1 MEELEFIDSSYNYH
15 HGQTDNVLTARANGK
30 VIGTLE
36 YSIFEGKI
44 YVNHIQVAPDYAR
57 RGVATKMVEQLAN
70 EHGYENIVPGMV
82 TPDGSA
88 LLARLDKKYNFDRA
102 KASKKHLQRDTV
114 VELLRK
120 KSPEAA
126 TFFESLLDKGA
137 EYTYYT
143 WRDKTALKDEIG
155 GVSFVDLDRLSE
167 WTDGSKTNKHW
178 DDEEIPHYVKDILEK
193 LKNPDLS
200 EVRRIIRRLVAESL
214 GEKSQENFEAWFKD
228 SKVVDAEGNPL
239 VVHHGT
245 SNDFKVF
252 DLKKAT
258 QGIIWFTSNKSA
270 IERGE
275 VGAQGSGNIMDLF
288 VSMKNPAG
296 WDEYEK
302 YGLSQLEAMG
312 YDGAILS
319 NGDGTFDGFVFE
331 PTQLKSVKNKGKWNP
346 GSKNIF
352 NEQGKS
358 PKRFKSGGL
367 LLIKGPEVDGKRR
380 LYVTQAKDILE
391 LNRKKMD
398 DSPGRP
404 AEMALLGDQINRV
417 VLRDGRLISTYIDWK
432 SEEGRAIS
440 LGLSGGQARSVVLN
454 NNKTPIHWDTLRYN
468 NVPAMLQDL
477 QGAIMGIPGVELS

>member
-1 MEELEFIDSSYNYH
+1 MEELEFTDSSYNYH
-15 HGQTDNVLTARANGK
+15 HGQSDNVLTAKLGGK
-30 VIGTLE
+30 VVGTLE

-44 YVNHIQVAPDYAR
+44 YVNHIQVNPEHAR
-57 RGVATKMVEQLAN
+57 KGYATKMVEQLAKN
-70 EHGYENIVPGMV
+70 HGYENIMPGMV
-82 TPDGSA
+82 TQDGSA
-88 LLARLDKKYNFDRA
+88 LLATLDKNYNYDRV
-102 KASKKHLQRDTV
+102 KASKKHLQRDSL

-126 TFFESLLDKGA
+126 LFFESLLDKGA

-143 WRDKTALKDEIG
+143 WRDKTAMKDSIG
-155 GVSFVDLDRLSE
+155 GISFVDLDHLAE
-167 WTDGSKTNKHW
+167 WTEGSKTNEHW
-178 DDEEIPHYVKDILEK
+178 EDEEAPQYVKDIIKKLES
-193 LKNPDLS
+193 PMS
-200 EVRRIIRRLVAESL
+200 EVRRVIRRLVAESL
-214 GEKSQENFEAWFKD
+214 GEDSQQNFEAWFKD

-245 SNDFKVF
+245 NADFKAF
-252 DLKKAT
+252 DLKKTT

-312 YDGAILS
+312 YDGAMLS

-346 GSKNIF
+346 SSKNIF
-352 NEQGKS
+352 SEQSKS
-358 PKRFKSGGL
+358 QERIRNGGL
-367 LLIKGPEVDGKRR
+367 LLIKGPEVDGKRK
-380 LYVTQAKDILE
+380 LYVTQARDILT
-391 LNRKKMD
+391 LNRLKKD
-398 DSPGRP
+398 DSQGRA
-404 AEMALLGDQINRV
+404 AEMVILGDQINRV
-417 VLRDGRLISTYIDWK
+417 VLKDGKLVSTYIDWR
-432 SEEGRAIS
+432 SEEGQAVK
-440 LGLSGGQARSVVLN
+440 LGLSGGQARGVVLN
-454 NNKTPIHWDTLRYN
+454 NNKTPLHWDTLRYN
-468 NVPAMLQDL
+468 NVPMMLAGL